1 MDYNAEGLYST
12 NRTSIILFESELI
25 ILNYRLLERSELEL
39 LGEIDRKEIVN
50 EAYYFRDNKLEIV
63 NEFYNIEGWD
73 LKELHEYIDRLQDIY
88 DRNGTIYGAFD
99 NKTIVGLGA
108 LESKFIGKNNDQLKL
123 DMLYIS
129 NNYRKKGIG
138 KNLVNLL
145 SKKAKELN
153 AKSMYISA
161 TPFKNTVEFYFAIGA
176 KLTNEINK
184 DLYELEPYDIHMVLQ
199 L

>member
-1 MDYNAEGLYST
+1 MDYNAESLYSP

-73 LKELHEYIDRLQDIY
+73 LKELHEYIDRLKDIY
-88 DRNGTIYGAFD
+88 DRNGTVYGAFD

-108 LESKFIGKNNDQLKL
+108 LESKFIGRNNDQLKL

-184 DLYELEPYDIHMVLQ
+184 DLYELEPYDIHMILKF
-199 L
+199 

>member
-1 MDYNAEGLYST
+1 MD
-12 NRTSIILFESELI
+12 
-25 ILNYRLLERSELEL
+25 YRLLEKSELKL
-39 LGEIDRKEIVN
+39 LSEIDRKEIVN
-50 EAYYFRDNKLEIV
+50 EVYYFKNNKLEIV
-63 NEFYNIEGWD
+63 NEFYNIERWI
-73 LKELHEYIDRLQDIY
+73 LEELQDYINRLEDIY

-99 NKTIVGLGA
+99 NDKIIGLAA

-123 DMLYIS
+123 HMLYIS

-145 SKKAKELN
+145 REKAKDLG
-153 AKSMYISA
+153 AKSLYISA
-161 TPFKNTVEFYFAIGA
+161 TPFKNTVNFYFAVGS

-184 DLYELEPYDIHMVLQ
+184 ELYELEPYDIHMVLE

>member
-1 MDYNAEGLYST
+1 L
-12 NRTSIILFESELI
+12 RIESELI
-25 ILNYRLLERSELEL
+25 ILDYRLLERSELAL

-50 EAYYFRDNKLEIV
+50 EVYYFRDNKLQIV

-108 LESKFIGKNNDQLKL
+108 LESKFIGRNNEQLKL

-138 KNLVNLL
+138 KNMVNLL

-153 AKSMYISA
+153 AKSIYISA
-161 TPFKNTVEFYFAIGA
+161 TPFKNTVDFYFAMGA

-184 DLYELEPYDIHMVLQ
+184 DLYELEPYDIHMMLQ

>member
-1 MDYNAEGLYST
+1 M
-12 NRTSIILFESELI
+12 
-25 ILNYRLLERSELEL
+25 NYRLLERSELEL
-39 LGEIDRKEIVN
+39 LGKIDRKEIVN
-50 EAYYFRDNKLEIV
+50 EVYYLRDNKLEIV

-73 LKELHEYIDRLQDIY
+73 LKELHEYIDRLKDIY

-108 LESKFIGKNNDQLKL
+108 LESKFIGRNNDQLKL

-129 NNYRKKGIG
+129 NNYRKKDIG

-176 KLTNEINK
+176 KLANEINK

>member
-1 MDYNAEGLYST
+1 LD
-12 NRTSIILFESELI
+12 
-25 ILNYRLLERSELEL
+25 YRLLEKSELKL
-39 LGEIDRKEIVN
+39 LSEIDRKEIVN
-50 EAYYFRDNKLEIV
+50 EVYYFKNNKLEIV
-63 NEFYNIEGWD
+63 NEFYNIERWI
-73 LKELHEYIDRLQDIY
+73 LEELQDYINRLEDIY

-99 NKTIVGLGA
+99 NDKIIGLAA

-123 DMLYIS
+123 HMLYIS

-145 SKKAKELN
+145 REKAKDLG
-153 AKSMYISA
+153 AKSLYISA
-161 TPFKNTVEFYFAIGA
+161 TPFKNTVNFYFAVGS

-184 DLYELEPYDIHMVLQ
+184 ELYELEPYDIHMVLE

>member
-1 MDYNAEGLYST
+1 
-12 NRTSIILFESELI
+12 
-25 ILNYRLLERSELEL
+25 LNYRLLEKSELKL
-39 LGEIDRKEIVN
+39 LSEIDRKEIVN
-50 EAYYFRDNKLEIV
+50 EVYYFKNNKLEIV
-63 NEFYNIEGWD
+63 NEFYNIERWI
-73 LKELHEYIDRLQDIY
+73 LEELQDYINRLEDIY

-99 NKTIVGLGA
+99 NDKIIGLAA

-145 SKKAKELN
+145 CEKAKDLG
-153 AKSMYISA
+153 AKSLYISA
-161 TPFKNTVEFYFAIGA
+161 TPFKNTVNFYFAVGS

-184 DLYELEPYDIHMVLQ
+184 ELYELEPYDIHMVLE

>member
-1 MDYNAEGLYST
+1 MDYNAESLYSP

-73 LKELHEYIDRLQDIY
+73 LKELHEYIDRLKDIY
-88 DRNGTIYGAFD
+88 DRNGTVYGAFD

-108 LESKFIGKNNDQLKL
+108 LESKFIGRNNDQLKL

-184 DLYELEPYDIHMVLQ
+184 DLYELEPYDIHMILQ

>member
-1 MDYNAEGLYST
+1 M
-12 NRTSIILFESELI
+12 
-25 ILNYRLLERSELEL
+25 NYRLLERSELEL

-50 EAYYFRDNKLEIV
+50 EVYYFRDNKLEIV

-73 LKELHEYIDRLQDIY
+73 LKELHEYIDRLKDIY
-88 DRNGTIYGAFD
+88 GRNGTIYGAFD
-99 NKTIVGLGA
+99 NKTLVGLGA
-108 LESKFIGKNNDQLKL
+108 LESKFIGRNNDQLKL

-161 TPFKNTVEFYFAIGA
+161 TPFRNTVEFYFAIGA

-184 DLYELEPYDIHMVLQ
+184 DLYKLEPYDIHMVLQ

>member
-1 MDYNAEGLYST
+1 M
-12 NRTSIILFESELI
+12 
-25 ILNYRLLERSELEL
+25 NYRLLEKSELKL
-39 LGEIDRKEIVN
+39 LSEIDRKEIVN
-50 EAYYFRDNKLEIV
+50 EVYYFKNNKLEIV
-63 NEFYNIEGWD
+63 NEFYNIERWI
-73 LKELHEYIDRLQDIY
+73 LEELQDYINRLEDIY

-99 NKTIVGLGA
+99 NDKIIGLAA

-145 SKKAKELN
+145 CEKAKDLG
-153 AKSMYISA
+153 AKSLYISA
-161 TPFKNTVEFYFAIGA
+161 TPFKNTVNFYFAVGS

-184 DLYELEPYDIHMVLQ
+184 ELYELEPYDIHMVLE